1 MLHRCQ
7 LAGRG
12 FHMQWCSRVAFPVR
26 RCAQLTW
33 RDWKPW
39 RPQVVVHGVH
49 GLTRQWRAQ
58 ASVEQFFR
66 ELGLPMETHI
76 KEKEGG
82 VLFVSRYINSRSH
95 VVEWYLPQDSTAHP
109 VRDFGG
115 VSVAARNMSVL
126 RGQTGTHALT
136 VTLRDER
143 LNPDYKQVLLF
154 NPITLV
160 ALWQALKNAW
170 G

>member
-1 MLHRCQ
+1 MRALLRTFQPTSSLMIWCLLPRCDSVSGLKLNQIIFGVNLLPRPQDRMLHRCQ

-33 RDWKPW
+33 RDWKPC

-49 GLTRQWRAQ
+49 GPTRQWRAQ

-82 VLFVSRYINSRSH
+82 AYLFQGI
-95 VVEWYLPQDSTAHP
+95 STAAHMWWN
-109 VRDFGG
+109 GIY
-115 VSVAARNMSVL
+115 L
-126 RGQTGTHALT
+126 RTPPHILSG
-136 VTLRDER
+136 
-143 LNPDYKQVLLF
+143 
-154 NPITLV
+154 TLV
-160 ALWQALKNAW
+160 VLASRQ
-170 G
+170 